1 MHYSKIL
8 DIGQS
13 HGIKLQ
19 AHTERT
25 PLILGHILGTF
36 AGGCLSGQVTGLAI
50 YDDRRTSIKQNR

>member
-36 AGGCLSGQVTGLAI
+36 AGGCLSGQEIGEAI
-50 YDDRRTSIKQNR
+50 YNANS